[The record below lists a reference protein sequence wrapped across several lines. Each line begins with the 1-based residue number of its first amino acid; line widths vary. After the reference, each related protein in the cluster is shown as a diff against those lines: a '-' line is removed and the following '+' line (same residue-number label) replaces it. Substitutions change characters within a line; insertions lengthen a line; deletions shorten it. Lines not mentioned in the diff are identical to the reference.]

1 MSTPTAPIDGMDI
14 DVQSNRLTQSRRST
28 CSSPSGQPAVPYS
41 LSPTQSLPTLV
52 SNASHMRPKSKG
64 GFPAMA
70 PTSPT
75 SHTLPEALKL
85 GEHVEADP
93 VKDTERAT
101 PSTFEIIPPPFGD
114 PKSTPT
120 APQDLALV
128 PLPPQPSLL
137 PPPPHGPL
145 PPDMHFITDG
155 TQITRS
161 NKNAEKLYH
170 RFINDWGGFVGIQ
183 DEITRLRLQVQEH
196 RIALQRY
203 RKNVSDC
210 DRVFWDELRKS
221 WAEGLA
227 SDDPKLVEL
236 YESSQAARDK
246 VGPAEDDYEKM
257 ELKLGGVEY
266 SLKRKFEDL
275 QQSYKRYFQLLEL
288 QIGST
293 THAPKSEIS
302 YINSVG
308 ADEEREPR
316 NISKLHGANFGDGV
330 KVGGLPAREV
340 ISPVPAQQKDNAPID
355 SSLSASPSPVLDRRN
370 STIITAEDRAKMR
383 AEDDHFFL
391 EFSAGE
397 SRSPKFWAEPQVIV
411 DNLRGIGEL
420 PPILEGR
427 EVDDS
432 PTNVFED
439 GKGLLLLGHDIDTR
453 STLSDY
459 LMEFD
464 STTTRVNRWLL
475 HKLRI
480 SPWEV
485 FELQREV
492 AASSGIVPSWA
503 QLALKLWEQDLDE
516 IGFDYR
522 ETSSEEGSLD
532 QLISSATPPCP
543 RPGDSRKRRKRDSHS
558 LRSVPIRSLTNHD
571 LDDTVMKFR
580 DRDVS
585 VTNSAPPESLE
596 NFPQ

>member
-1 MSTPTAPIDGMDI
+1 MDI
-14 DVQSNRLTQSRRST
+14 DIQSNRLTQSRRNT

-41 LSPTQSLPTLV
+41 LLPTQTLPTLI
-52 SNASHMRPKSKG
+52 SDASHMRPKYKG
-64 GFPAMA
+64 GLPAMA

-75 SHTLPEALKL
+75 SHTVP
-85 GEHVEADP
+85 EADP
-93 VKDTERAT
+93 VKDTERAA
-101 PSTFEIIPPPFGD
+101 PSTFEIIPPPSGD

-120 APQDLALV
+120 APQDLA
-128 PLPPQPSLL
+128 PASLPPQPPLL
-137 PPPPHGPL
+137 PPPLHGPL
-145 PPDMHFITDG
+145 PPDMHFIIDG

-161 NKNAEKLYH
+161 NRNAEKLYH
-170 RFINDWGGFVGIQ
+170 RFINDLGGFVRIQ
-183 DEITRLRLQVQEH
+183 EEITRLRLQVQEY
-196 RIALQRY
+196 RMALQRY

-227 SDDPKLVEL
+227 FDDPKLVEL

-257 ELKLGGVEY
+257 ELKLGSEEY

-275 QQSYKRYFQLLEL
+275 QQSYEHYFKP

-293 THAPKSEIS
+293 THAPESEIS

-308 ADEEREPR
+308 ADEERESR
-316 NISKLHGANFGDGV
+316 NISRLHGANLGDGV
-330 KVGGLPAREV
+330 KVGGLPTRGV
-340 ISPVPAQQKDNAPID
+340 ISPVPAQQEDNAPID
-355 SSLSASPSPVLDRRN
+355 SSLSASKSPVLDRHN
-370 STIITAEDRAKMR
+370 STIITAEDRAKMH
-383 AEDDHFFL
+383 AEDDHFLL

-397 SRSPKFWAEPQVIV
+397 SRSPKIWAEPQVIV

-432 PTNVFED
+432 PTSVFED
-439 GKGLLLLGHDIDTR
+439 GKGLLLLGDDIDTR

-492 AASSGIVPSWA
+492 TASSGIVPSWA
-503 QLALKLWEQDLDE
+503 QLALQLWEQDLDE

-543 RPGDSRKRRKRDSHS
+543 RPGDSRKRRKRDSRS
-558 LRSVPIRSLTNHD
+558 LRSIPIRSLTNHD

>member
-1 MSTPTAPIDGMDI
+1 
-14 DVQSNRLTQSRRST
+14 
-28 CSSPSGQPAVPYS
+28 
-41 LSPTQSLPTLV
+41 
-52 SNASHMRPKSKG
+52 
-64 GFPAMA
+64 MA

-85 GEHVEADP
+85 GEHVEADL

-120 APQDLALV
+120 APQDLAL
-128 PLPPQPSLL
+128 

-161 NKNAEKLYH
+161 NQNAEKLYH
-170 RFINDWGGFVGIQ
+170 RFINDWGGFVRIQ
-183 DEITRLRLQVQEH
+183 EEITRLRLQVQEY
-196 RIALQRY
+196 RTALQRY

-257 ELKLGGVEY
+257 ELKLGSEEY
-266 SLKRKFEDL
+266 SLKRKFEDI
-275 QQSYKRYFQLLEL
+275 QQSYEHYFKLK
-288 QIGST
+288 IGST
-293 THAPKSEIS
+293 SHAPESEIS

-316 NISKLHGANFGDGV
+316 NISKLHGANFGDEI
-330 KVGGLPAREV
+330 KVGRLPARGV
-340 ISPVPAQQKDNAPID
+340 ISPVPAQQEDNAPID
-355 SSLSASPSPVLDRRN
+355 SSLSASKSPVLDRRN
-370 STIITAEDRAKMR
+370 STIITAEDRAKMH
-383 AEDDHFFL
+383 AEDDHFLL

-397 SRSPKFWAEPQVIV
+397 SRSPKIWAEPQVIA
-411 DNLRGIGEL
+411 DNLRGIEL
-420 PPILEGR
+420 RPIPEGR
-427 EVDDS
+427 EADDS
-432 PTNVFED
+432 PTDVFED
-439 GKGLLLLGHDIDTR
+439 GKSLLLLGNDIDTR

-503 QLALKLWEQDLDE
+503 QLALQLWEQDLDE

-522 ETSSEEGSLD
+522 DTSSEEGSLD

-543 RPGDSRKRRKRDSHS
+543 RLGDSRKRRKRDSRS
-558 LRSVPIRSLTNHD
+558 LLSIPIRSLTNHG